1 MYVVCVTVKVKTGQE
16 EAFLA
21 ATLENARGTR
31 QEPGNLRFDVLRGEE
46 NPSQFFF
53 YEVYKTKDDFT
64 AHQRTA
70 HYLDWKDKVKDWMA
84 EPRQGVKHLSI
95 YPEQPA
101 DW

>member
-1 MYVVCVTVKVKTGQE
+1 MYVVCVTVKVKAGQE
-16 EAFLA
+16 ESFLA

-31 QEPGNLRFDVLRGEE
+31 QESGNLRFDVLRGEE
-46 NPSQFFF
+46 NASQFFF

-70 HYLDWKDKVKDWMA
+70 HYRAWKDKVTDWMA
-84 EPRQGVKHLSI
+84 EPRQGVKHFSI
-95 YPEQPA
+95 YPEQPS